1 LLQEADR
8 YKVDIRIRVDVASIE
23 KKRDGFLLQLK
34 NQQGDHEE
42 MHADLVCIAAGGQ
55 PKLSGFQW
63 LQNLNV
69 AVETPVPSLFTFNI
83 PDKKLHGLM
92 GVVAKETMVKI
103 PLLKLQETGPV
114 LITHWGLSG
123 PAVLKLSS
131 RAARDLHQLEYSFE
145 VLVNWTPSFH
155 ESSLLEM
162 LKQYR
167 LATKQKLG
175 NKNPFELTARLWD
188 YLLERSGIDKDAN
201 WTDLSNAALATL
213 SKCLTAD
220 RYKVQGKTTFK
231 EEFVTAGGI
240 KLEEIDPLSMESK
253 KIQGLYFTG
262 EILNVDGIT
271 GGYNFQH
278 AWSSG
283 FIAAKSMAA
292 TAQG

>member
-1 LLQEADR
+1 
-8 YKVDIRIRVDVASIE
+8 
-23 KKRDGFLLQLK
+23 
-34 NQQGDHEE
+34 
-42 MHADLVCIAAGGQ
+42 
-55 PKLSGFQW
+55 
-63 LQNLNV
+63 
-69 AVETPVPSLFTFNI
+69 
-83 PDKKLHGLM
+83 M

-145 VLVNWTPSFH
+145 VLVNWAPSFH

-167 LATKQKLG
+167 LANKQKLG

-188 YLLERSGIDKDAN
+188 YLLERSGIDKDAY

-283 FIAAKSMAA
+283 FIAAKSMVA